1 MKFSVIV
8 ATRNEGAQIVHALKR
23 LRQIS
28 RQSPMEVIVVDGASS
43 DGTAALA
50 RDWADQVLST
60 PEENHGAQLDMGA
73 RKASGDLV
81 FFLSADTQPPGNWQ
95 QALEHYWLKSQPKA
109 VAATAFTVE
118 YGSEI
123 PMRLAARWVNRR
135 VRWRGLA
142 TADHGLCT
150 TPELYQKSGGFP
162 AFAYG
167 ADRLFCERLS
177 RFGKIALLPERIHPA
192 ARKLRRRGVLRLGLQ
207 RAWLDLR
214 QRLGADPSA
223 LWRAYAGL

>member
-8 ATRNEGAQIVHALKR
+8 ATRNESAQIVHALKR

-43 DGTAALA
+43 DGTAVLA
-50 RDWADQVLST
+50 RDWADEVLVHT
-60 PEENHGAQLDMGA
+60 EENHGAQLDLGA
-73 RKASGDLV
+73 RRASGDLL
-81 FFLSADTQPPGNWQ
+81 FFLGADTQPPGNWQ
-95 QALEHYWLKSQPKA
+95 QALEHFWLKTHPKQ

-118 YGSEI
+118 YGSELS
-123 PMRLAARWVNRR
+123 MRLAARWVNRR
-135 VRWRGLA
+135 VRWRSLA
-142 TADHGLCT
+142 TLDHGLCT

-162 AFAYG
+162 HFAYG
-167 ADRLFCERLS
+167 ADRLFCERLA
-177 RFGKIALLPERIHPA
+177 RFGRIALLAERIHPA
-192 ARKLRRRGVLRLGLQ
+192 ARRLRRRGVIQLGLQ

-223 LWRAYAGL
+223 LWRAYGGL